1 MVHGKF
7 ELKIGCRKNA
17 GMTGLK
23 STRVVMDVRKRKGR
37 EMDERKPHKWSE
49 VIKAWADGKPI
60 QVMDDQFYCEWTDYP
75 KYGLSPDFNSDHLK
89 WRIKPKNIVREG
101 EVSLNPYLSN
111 WPGNNNNIR
120 LEFDPDTKK
129 LVKAEVIG

>member
-1 MVHGKF
+1 
-7 ELKIGCRKNA
+7 
-17 GMTGLK
+17 MTGLK

-60 QVMDDQFYCEWTDYP
+60 QFKVGESEWIDWIPDQLRQSNASAIFFPFDVPRFDLFEWRVKPDYFIIERCLQSP
-75 KYGLSPDFNSDHLK
+75 YGQGTVHFDYKSAP
-89 WRIKPKNIVREG
+89 
-101 EVSLNPYLSN
+101 
-111 WPGNNNNIR
+111 NIR
-120 LEFDPDTKK
+120 FIFNAGK